1 MVAEGGT
8 VSDSPRWRRQL
19 QLWLIL
25 GVTAVVL
32 AGGFLL
38 MPRDPAGKARLLGL
52 LGTSNHGRLLSP
64 VAPMADLGVVSMSGA
79 EVDWRSLARRWRVVI
94 AAPMPCEE
102 DCREALYLT
111 RQVHVRLARNADRV
125 ERVLLAVGA
134 ELDSRTA
141 ALIEREHP
149 QLRVLLVP
157 PERFAAWPGA
167 RQVDWTG
174 EQPRV
179 LVVDARGAAMLSFTP
194 AHSGAELLEDLNHLL
209 KYSPEP

>member
-1 MVAEGGT
+1 M
-8 VSDSPRWRRQL
+8 SDSPGWRRQL
-19 QLWLIL
+19 QLWLIP
-25 GVTAVVL
+25 GVTAAVL
-32 AGGFLL
+32 AAGFLL
-38 MPRDPAGKARLLGL
+38 MPGDPAGKERLLGL

-64 VAPMADLGVVSMSGA
+64 VAPMTGLGLVATSGA
-79 EVDWRSLARRWRVVI
+79 EVDWRSLERRWRVVI
-94 AAPMPCEE
+94 AAPMPCAE

-134 ELDSRTA
+134 ELDAPTA

-149 QLRVLLVP
+149 HLRVLLVA

-167 RQVDWTG
+167 RQVGWTG
-174 EQPRV
+174 DEPRV

-194 AHSGAELLEDLNHLL
+194 AHSGAELLEDVNHLL
-209 KYSPEP
+209 KYSPDS

>member
-1 MVAEGGT
+1 M
-8 VSDSPRWRRQL
+8 SDSPGWRRQL

-25 GVTAVVL
+25 GATAAVL

-38 MPRDPAGKARLLGL
+38 MPRDPAGKDRLLGL
-52 LGTSNHGRLLSP
+52 LGTSNHGQLLSP
-64 VAPMADLGVVSMSGA
+64 VAPMTDLGMVSTSGA
-79 EVDWRSLARRWRVVI
+79 EVDWRSLEPRWRVVI
-94 AAPMPCEE
+94 AAPLPCEE

-134 ELDSRTA
+134 ELGARTA

-149 QLRVLLVP
+149 RLRVLLVA

-209 KYSPEP
+209 KYSPEY